1 MNIND
6 QKEAFSEAYARAI
19 ASVAG
24 FICNKG
30 DFDRNSVDISFA
42 SATSPFAS
50 VEVQLKSTSNA
61 HIVTNLNGNEIH
73 FPLPIKNY
81 NDLRA
86 ETIMPRILV
95 ALLLPEKPNE
105 QAEEYPEQ
113 WISQTPE
120 QLALLKCA
128 YWINLNGMAESN
140 NQATVTITIP
150 MDDAHIFKPSVL
162 NNLINQVVSLRT
174 GGNNAV

>member
-24 FICNKG
+24 LLCSKK
-30 DFDRNSVDISFA
+30 DFDRDSIDISFA
-42 SATSPFAS
+42 SETHPFAS

-61 HIVTNLNGNEIH
+61 HIVTNSSGNEIH

-81 NDLRA
+81 NDLRGI
-86 ETIMPRILV
+86 TIMPRILV
-95 ALLLPEKPNE
+95 VLILPDKPE
-105 QAEEYPEQ
+105 GQAEEQPEQ
-113 WISQTPE
+113 WINQTSE

-140 NQATVTITIP
+140 NKTTVTITIP

-162 NNLINQVVSLRT
+162 SNLINKIESSLIG
-174 GGNNAV
+174 GGNAV

>member
-1 MNIND
+1 
-6 QKEAFSEAYARAI
+6 
-19 ASVAG
+19 
-24 FICNKG
+24 
-30 DFDRNSVDISFA
+30 
-42 SATSPFAS
+42 
-50 VEVQLKSTSNA
+50 
-61 HIVTNLNGNEIH
+61 
-73 FPLPIKNY
+73 
-81 NDLRA
+81 
-86 ETIMPRILV
+86 MPRILV
-95 ALLLPEKPNE
+95 VLLLPEKPNE

-128 YWINLNGMAESN
+128 YWINLNGMTESN

>member
-24 FICNKG
+24 LLCSKK
-30 DFDRNSVDISFA
+30 DFDRDSIDISFESVIA
-42 SATSPFAS
+42 PF
-50 VEVQLKSTSNA
+50 VTIGVQLKCTSRSYVVGNA
-61 HIVTNLNGNEIH
+61 NSNEIH

-86 ETIMPRILV
+86 TTIMPRILV
-95 ALLLPEKPNE
+95 VLILPDKPE
-105 QAEEYPEQ
+105 GQAEEQPEQ
-113 WISQTPE
+113 WINQTPE

-128 YWINLNGMAESN
+128 YWINLNGMPETN
-140 NQATVTITIP
+140 NQATITITIP
-150 MDDAHIFKPSVL
+150 MDDTHIFKPSIL
-162 NNLINQVVSLRT
+162 NNLINQVMSSRI
-174 GGNNAV
+174 GGSNAV

>member
-24 FICNKG
+24 LICNKG

-61 HIVTNLNGNEIH
+61 HIVTNSSGNEIH
-73 FPLPIKNY
+73 FPLPIK
-81 NDLRA
+81 
-86 ETIMPRILV
+86 
-95 ALLLPEKPNE
+95 
-105 QAEEYPEQ
+105 
-113 WISQTPE
+113 
-120 QLALLKCA
+120 
-128 YWINLNGMAESN
+128 
-140 NQATVTITIP
+140 TITTYVQKLLCL
-150 MDDAHIFKPSVL
+150 AY
-162 NNLINQVVSLRT
+162 
-174 GGNNAV
+174 